1 MPSYAVELTTRYDG
15 LVIASFP
22 DLPGVTALGVDDE
35 DATAEGR
42 RALEEALEALDRE
55 GLAVPEPRAQGRATI
70 EVRNLA
76 RPVPA

>member
-35 DATAEGR
+35 DARAEAR
-42 RALEEALEALDRE
+42 RALEEALLVISRE
-55 GLAVPEPRAQGRATI
+55 GRAPPEARSPGGARI